1 MPLTI
6 DAFLDLTYVVM
17 QLEGA
22 RATQR
27 SCTVHL
33 QTAAVTYM
41 SLIDVNTNELIELRR
56 YLTL

>member
-1 MPLTI
+1 M

-33 QTAAVTYM
+33 QTVA
-41 SLIDVNTNELIELRR
+41 DNNTPQRHHR
-56 YLTL
+56 YTVRLTL